1 MAGSPGKTVASG
13 PCVHK
18 ISPMITFTLAE
29 QLLLLALDDETGK
42 LRQLPDRAL
51 DYGLAGAILAD
62 LTRAGRIEV
71 ADDSVKVLDPNPV
84 HSAPEDL
91 GLREL
96 VDGEVESLGAVL
108 SHLAGDSHQLRQQ
121 VIRHLVEKGVLKEE
135 NKEIL
140 WVFHFSRYPLADPLA
155 ESSIKQ
161 RVRRIVMNREELTM
175 RQSVLISLIQ
185 ACQLGSILFT
195 EEEWQTYRER
205 IEEIA
210 RNDKIGSAV
219 MKCLQEIQR
228 AILEIRTY
236 SGM

>member
-1 MAGSPGKTVASG
+1 MVTL
-13 PCVHK
+13 
-18 ISPMITFTLAE
+18 TLAE
-29 QLLLLALDDETGK
+29 QLLLLALDDETGQ

-71 ADDSVKVLDPNPV
+71 TDDGVKVLDPKPV
-84 HSAPEDL
+84 HSVPEDL
-91 GLREL
+91 GLRKL
-96 VDGEVESLGAVL
+96 VEGEVESLGAVL

-121 VIRHLVEKGVLKEE
+121 VIGHLVEKGVLKEE

-140 WVFHFSRYPLADPLA
+140 WVFHYSRYPLADPLA
-155 ESSIKQ
+155 ESSVKQ
-161 RVRRIVMNREELTM
+161 RVRGIVMKGEELTM
-175 RQSVLISLIQ
+175 RQSVLISLLQ
-185 ACQLGSILFT
+185 ACQLGRILFT
-195 EEEWQTYRER
+195 EEEWRNCRER
-205 IEEIA
+205 VEEIA